1 MMVVRTL
8 LPSYALSYCVC
19 LLCLIPFICEAA
31 LDSLPPDLLDEDV
44 AALDSSHLPLD
55 LLDSDV
61 AALDSPHL
69 PPDLLGSDVDD
80 DNSNSSSTD
89 ESVLLDEHDGVAWT
103 GAGTPMPELVA
114 PLEPAV
120 VIAAGTLEPA
130 IVTSGTPG
138 PVVAVAAGGTPEPG
152 TATAKILDGVVV
164 GGTGGRA

>member
-8 LPSYALSYCVC
+8 LPSCALPYCVC

-31 LDSLPPDLLDEDV
+31 LDSSHLLGDDV
-44 AALDSSHLPLD
+44 AALD
-55 LLDSDV
+55 
-61 AALDSPHL
+61 
-69 PPDLLGSDVDD
+69 PDLLGSDVDD
-80 DNSNSSSTD
+80 DNSNSSSSD

-120 VIAAGTLEPA
+120 AITAGTPGPAVVITAGTPGPAVAITAGGTLEP
-130 IVTSGTPG
+130 GT
-138 PVVAVAAGGTPEPG
+138 V
-152 TATAKILDGVVV
+152 TAKIPEEVVVV

>member
-8 LPSYALSYCVC
+8 LPSYALPYCVC

-31 LDSLPPDLLDEDV
+31 LDSSHLLGDV
-44 AALDSSHLPLD
+44 EAALD
-55 LLDSDV
+55 
-61 AALDSPHL
+61 
-69 PPDLLGSDVDD
+69 PDLLGSDVDD
-80 DNSNSSSTD
+80 DNSNSSSSD

-138 PVVAVAAGGTPEPG
+138 PAIITAGGTLEPG
-152 TATAKILDGVVV
+152 TVTAKIPEEVVV
-164 GGTGGRA
+164 RGGTGGRA

>member
-8 LPSYALSYCVC
+8 LPSYALPYCVC

-31 LDSLPPDLLDEDV
+31 LDSSHLPPDLLGDV
-44 AALDSSHLPLD
+44 EAALD
-55 LLDSDV
+55 
-61 AALDSPHL
+61 
-69 PPDLLGSDVDD
+69 PDLLGSDVDD
-80 DNSNSSSTD
+80 DNSNSSSSD

-138 PVVAVAAGGTPEPG
+138 PAIVTSGTPGPAIITAGGTLEPG
-152 TATAKILDGVVV
+152 TVTAKIPEEVVV
-164 GGTGGRA
+164 RGGTGGRA